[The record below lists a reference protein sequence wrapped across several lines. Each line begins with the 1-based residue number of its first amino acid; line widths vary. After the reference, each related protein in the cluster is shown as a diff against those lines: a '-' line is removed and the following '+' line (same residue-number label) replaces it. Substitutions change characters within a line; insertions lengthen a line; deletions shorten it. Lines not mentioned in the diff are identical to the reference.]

1 MRKQN
6 ETAKPERSHCNRPG
20 KGALSTT
27 EEIAGALGENP
38 RTVETL
44 RRKGAIPYLSL
55 GHRTVRYK
63 LADVLAA
70 LEKRTI
76 KPRNARA

>member
-1 MRKQN
+1 M
-6 ETAKPERSHCNRPG
+6 
-20 KGALSTT
+20 LSTE
-27 EEIAGALGENP
+27 EEIAGALGESR
-38 RTVETL
+38 RTVATL

-55 GHRTVRYK
+55 GHRTVRFK

-76 KPRNARA
+76 KAR